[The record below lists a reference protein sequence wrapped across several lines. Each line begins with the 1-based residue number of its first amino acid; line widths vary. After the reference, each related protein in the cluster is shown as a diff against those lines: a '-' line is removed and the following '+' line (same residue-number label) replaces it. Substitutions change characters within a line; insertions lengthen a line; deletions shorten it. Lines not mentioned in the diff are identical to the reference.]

1 MNWEIRA
8 FNLALI
14 FSSLFKNLIND
25 AFDLNAQ
32 VKQRLNS
39 KEFEM
44 STFKVILVVLSTA
57 FLIASCGSS
66 TTSTT
71 AAAVALPSKVKV
83 L

>member
-1 MNWEIRA
+1 LNNA
-8 FNLALI
+8 FY
-14 FSSLFKNLIND
+14 
-25 AFDLNAQ
+25 LNTQ

-44 STFKVILVVLSTA
+44 STFKVFLVVVSTA
-57 FLIASCGSS
+57 FLIVSCGSS

-71 AAAVALPSKVKV
+71 AASAALPSKVKV

>member
-1 MNWEIRA
+1 MTL
-8 FNLALI
+8 FNK
-14 FSSLFKNLIND
+14 LFNNT
-25 AFDLNAQ
+25 FYLNAQ

-44 STFKVILVVLSTA
+44 STFKVFLVVVSTA

-66 TTSTT
+66 TTST
-71 AAAVALPSKVKV
+71 AAVTGIGMASQVKV

>member
-1 MNWEIRA
+1 
-8 FNLALI
+8 L
-14 FSSLFKNLIND
+14 FSNTFY
-25 AFDLNAQ
+25 LNAQ

-44 STFKVILVVLSTA
+44 STFKVFLVVVSTA

-66 TTSTT
+66 TTST
-71 AAAVALPSKVKV
+71 AAVTGIGMASQVTV

>member
-1 MNWEIRA
+1 
-8 FNLALI
+8 L
-14 FSSLFKNLIND
+14 FSD
-25 AFDLNAQ
+25 AFYLNAQ

-44 STFKVILVVLSTA
+44 RTFKVFLVVVSTA

-66 TTSTT
+66 TTTAT
-71 AAAVALPSKVKV
+71 AAVTGLNAPSQIKV

>member
-1 MNWEIRA
+1 LNNA
-8 FNLALI
+8 FY
-14 FSSLFKNLIND
+14 
-25 AFDLNAQ
+25 LNTQ

-44 STFKVILVVLSTA
+44 STFKVFLVVVSTA
-57 FLIASCGSS
+57 FLIVSCGSS

-71 AAAVALPSKVKV
+71 TAASAALPSKVKV

>member
-1 MNWEIRA
+1 L
-8 FNLALI
+8 FNKL
-14 FSSLFKNLIND
+14 FSD
-25 AFDLNAQ
+25 AFYLNAQ

-44 STFKVILVVLSTA
+44 STFKVFLVVVSTA

-66 TTSTT
+66 TTST
-71 AAAVALPSKVKV
+71 AAVTGIGMASQVKV

>member
-1 MNWEIRA
+1 
-8 FNLALI
+8 
-14 FSSLFKNLIND
+14 
-25 AFDLNAQ
+25 
-32 VKQRLNS
+32 
-39 KEFEM
+39 M

>member
-1 MNWEIRA
+1 M
-8 FNLALI
+8 
-14 FSSLFKNLIND
+14 SS
-25 AFDLNAQ
+25 
-32 VKQRLNS
+32 
-39 KEFEM
+39 
-44 STFKVILVVLSTA
+44 FKVILVVLSTA